1 MRITRPLVML
11 VTAPKVT
18 DPYPATAMWLSIF
31 NPENAP
37 ELGEAALD
45 EEHRLN

>member
-1 MRITRPLVML
+1 
-11 VTAPKVT
+11 
-18 DPYPATAMWLSIF
+18 MWLSIF

-45 EEHRLN
+45 EEHRLIEKHLAGC